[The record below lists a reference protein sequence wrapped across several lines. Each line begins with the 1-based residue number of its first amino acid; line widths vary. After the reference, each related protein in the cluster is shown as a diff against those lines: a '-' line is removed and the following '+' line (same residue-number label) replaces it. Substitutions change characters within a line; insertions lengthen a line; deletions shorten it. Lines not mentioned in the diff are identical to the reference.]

1 MNLNPKLLGLAI
13 GLAVGLLL
21 VLVGWR
27 VVLILLAFAL
37 VGYLIGGYLESRED
51 ITRRL
56 YELLTRI
63 FHQ

>member
-1 MNLNPKLLGLAI
+1 MNLNPKLLGLTI